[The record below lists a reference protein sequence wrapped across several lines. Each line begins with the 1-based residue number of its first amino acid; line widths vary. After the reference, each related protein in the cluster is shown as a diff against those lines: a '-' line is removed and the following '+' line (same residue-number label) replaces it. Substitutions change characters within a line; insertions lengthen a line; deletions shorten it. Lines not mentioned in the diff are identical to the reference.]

1 MSTPSVHTLAA
12 RATGDANPTTPTYT
26 DDLQWMTAYLTIHML
41 SANSRV
47 YMYILWCA
55 VAAVLLVCTAL
66 HLSPARRS
74 SLAARWNKWA
84 IRRRTWRGKHIA
96 NLAARKG
103 TRLTPRSLP
112 ANGQI
117 LTLIA
122 IFVAALAL
130 SFVGPD
136 YLAPTAPLFSFQT
149 RDLVPRAIYDIN
161 WYTQYQPTYTIS
173 KAWWTAGGRTGLI
186 AFALLPLCVLFAL
199 KSPPFAILALP
210 FTVQMH
216 FDKLSWLHRWT
227 GYLIYLLTV
236 LHVGLWS
243 VQLATEKRER
253 TGKVAY
259 TYAFG
264 YQKFIFGWIA
274 FGSMTL
280 LIICSLYP
288 IRRYHYESFYIM
300 HVILIP
306 CTLIMSALH
315 HPPVGQWCWAALA
328 VWIGERAYRAVW
340 WLNANGYLLD
350 SIHAQMP
357 PPPQPFRIPKGPSN
371 NAYPPAA
378 PPPPPLPDVPPP
390 GYARAELLA
399 GATTRLTMLPAGP
412 LSWAP
417 GQHFLINVPAVAPYP
432 ITHPFT
438 VASAEGGP
446 LVFLIRAKDGWT
458 RDLWDFVAKKSGNTT
473 VRMFV
478 EGPFGSA
485 VRAHWGRHATV
496 VIVVGGVG
504 VAYGL
509 SVLAHVCEDLVR
521 GKGAT
526 RRIRFVWLMR
536 EYSHLTWCATELR
549 RYMEMVPPPALE
561 VSMFVTGAMQ
571 PLPPVKPPKD
581 KLDALSPKAHASH
594 LPSPLSASTSYSPT
608 PYTPSASP
616 GPSEFDVADAYD
628 VDTYVDLSYYTG
640 EFGDEESRP
649 GAPGENYTRDL
660 TDFEGDEGGDS
671 RRLSGEARLSRRVQR
686 AGRRLRAQSRAI
698 RMSTSGFQDIMPDED
713 GRMPDAAHLAQARQ
727 KLGSR
732 GSTAELLGEDSELA
746 YARASKYAGEVDLGA
761 APPRISLAPQ
771 LPALIED
778 SDDERSIYGPES
790 PMDARASS
798 SSAFG
803 NASQY
808 HLSSSQLA
816 SQMASSSRGSSTLID
831 SDSRPSTPWSA
842 FGDEK
847 HLLEAEGP
855 RLLVGSEELRDVARV
870 SEFARPGKPRIDR
883 ILADE
888 VEKSRGSVVVACC
901 GPTSLSAMV
910 RKAVAQQLRPDR
922 ISKGDPRGMIELHTE
937 DFGY

>member
-1 MSTPSVHTLAA
+1 
-12 RATGDANPTTPTYT
+12 
-26 DDLQWMTAYLTIHML
+26 MTAYLTIHML

-47 YMYILWCA
+47 YMYLLWCA
-55 VAAVLLVCTAL
+55 VGAVLLVCSAI

-74 SLAARWNKWA
+74 ALAARWNKWA

-117 LTLIA
+117 LTLIL

-130 SFVGPD
+130 AFIGPD
-136 YLAPTAPLFSFQT
+136 YLTPTAPLFSFQT
-149 RDLVPRAIYDIN
+149 RDLVPRAIYDIS

-186 AFALLPLCVLFAL
+186 AFALLPLCILFAL
-199 KSPPFAILALP
+199 KAPPFAILALP

-236 LHVGLWS
+236 LHVALWS
-243 VQLATEKRER
+243 VQLATEKRDR
-253 TGKVAY
+253 TGKIAY

-274 FGSMTL
+274 FGCMTL
-280 LIICSLYP
+280 LIVCALYP

-300 HVILIP
+300 HVILVP

-315 HPPVGQWCWAALA
+315 HPPVAQWCWAALA
-328 VWIGERAYRAVW
+328 VWIGERAYRGMW
-340 WLNANGYLLD
+340 WLNANGYFFP

-357 PPPQPFRIPKGPSN
+357 PPPQPFPKGPSK

-378 PPPPPLPDVPPP
+378 PAPPPLPDVPQP

-417 GQHFLINVPAVAPYP
+417 GQHFLINVPAVAPLP

-438 VASAEGGP
+438 VATAEGGP

-458 RDLWDFVAKKSGNTT
+458 RDLWDYVARKGGNTT
-473 VRMFV
+473 TRMLV

-509 SVLAHVCEDLVR
+509 SVLAHVCEELVR
-521 GKGAT
+521 GRGAT

-536 EYSHLTWCATELR
+536 EYSHLTWCATELK

-561 VSMFVTGAMQ
+561 VSMFVTGAVQ
-571 PLPPVKPPKD
+571 PLPPVKVPKD
-581 KLDALSPKAHASH
+581 KADTLSPKSHASH
-594 LPSPLSASTSYSPT
+594 LPSPLSASTSNDAS
-608 PYTPSASP
+608 PYTPSTSP
-616 GPSEFDVADAYD
+616 GPSEYADVAEAYD
-628 VDTYVDLSYYTG
+628 SYVDLSYYTG

-686 AGRRLRAQSRAI
+686 AGRRLRAQSRVL
-698 RMSTSGFQDIMPDED
+698 RMSTSGLKDVMPDED

-727 KLGSR
+727 RLGSR
-732 GSTAELLGEDSELA
+732 ESTAELLGGDSELA
-746 YARASKYAGEVDLGA
+746 YARASKIGEVDLGTL
-761 APPRISLAPQ
+761 PPRISMAPP

-778 SDDERSIYGPES
+778 SDDERSVYGP
-790 PMDARASS
+790 D
-798 SSAFG
+798 
-803 NASQY
+803 
-808 HLSSSQLA
+808 
-816 SQMASSSRGSSTLID
+816 
-831 SDSRPSTPWSA
+831 RPSTPWSA

-847 HLLEAEGP
+847 HLLEGDGP
-855 RLLVGSEELRDVARV
+855 QLYVGSEELHDVARV

-888 VEKSRGSVVVACC
+888 VERSRGSVVVACC

-910 RKAVAQQLRPDR
+910 RKAVAEQIRPDR
-922 ISKGDPRGMIELHTE
+922 VSKGDPRGMIELHTE